1 MRTPTCIYADSKYS
15 IKRHGGVI
23 KCNAAKVY
31 LAAYSYGEEKMES
44 LFDIS
49 DESNAYAPLADRMR
63 PEILDDII
71 GQDESV
77 GKNSFL
83 YKMIER
89 DTVPSLL
96 LFGPPGCGKTT
107 IASVIAKMTKFKFL
121 KLNATSSGAKEIRDI
136 VPAAQKELQYYGR
149 RTIVFIDEVHR
160 FNRAQQDLLL
170 PYVENGTFILIGATT
185 ENPYFELNGSL
196 LSRISLIHLKP
207 LSIDSIVLILQKA
220 LTDKNKG
227 LGMHDYHA
235 DEIVLKNI
243 AAYAA
248 GDTRIA
254 LNLLEQAT
262 TSLPYGGVLT
272 EKEVQGVAG
281 EQMSVYDKKG
291 DYHYDTASAF
301 IKSMRGS
308 DPQAALHYLARMI
321 AGGEKTSFISRRI
334 IICAAEDV
342 GLADPAALR
351 VAVSAAQ
358 AAEMVGFPEAQI
370 ILAEAV
376 LYISLAPKSN
386 STVVG
391 ISAAMTDI
399 AKKSNWSIPRHLK
412 DAHYNGANRLG
423 YGITYKYPHA
433 YGGWVK
439 QQYLPD
445 ELCSAVYYRPVLNG
459 AEAEIVKRWNK
470 RMNKE

>member
-196 LSRISLIHLKP
+196 LSRIRSIHLKP

-291 DYHYDTASAF
+291 DYHYDIASAF

-334 IICAAEDV
+334 IIC
-342 GLADPAALR
+342 
-351 VAVSAAQ
+351 

-423 YGITYKYPHA
+423 YGIAYKYPHA

>member
-196 LSRISLIHLKP
+196 LSRIRLIHLKP

-272 EKEVQGVAG
+272 EKDVQGVAG

-291 DYHYDTASAF
+291 DYHYDIASAF

-342 GLADPAALR
+342 GLADPDALR

-423 YGITYKYPHA
+423 YGIAYKYPHA

>member
-196 LSRISLIHLKP
+196 LSRIRLIHLKP

-291 DYHYDTASAF
+291 DYHYDIASAF

-342 GLADPAALR
+342 GLA
-351 VAVSAAQ
+351 
-358 AAEMVGFPEAQI
+358 EAQI

-423 YGITYKYPHA
+423 YGIAYKYPHA